1 MEVIVKVVFVDSDEV
16 VLTLNLIIRL
26 FPDDIVEM
34 GGIFGD
40 GGGSQ
45 QTMTQGIVELMGGI
59 HLLTHQHIVGIDC
72 KNESF
77 GIEL

>member
-1 MEVIVKVVFVDSDEV
+1 MEVIVKVVFIDSDEV

-34 GGIFGD
+34 GGIIGD
-40 GGGSQ
+40 GRSSQ
-45 QTMTQGIVELMGGI
+45 QTMTEGIVELMGGM
-59 HLLTHQHIVGIDC
+59 HLFTHQHIVGIARED
-72 KNESF
+72 ESF